1 MLQVVFLFLLCSEVC
16 FRTRGC
22 AGGASDPIPWRGG
35 QHWAAMGRSHV
46 DPRPPQKAFGS
57 DPQLSIG
64 CFSSLC
70 RNGGDLQRGRGPQS
84 SPSTAEVGVNLN
96 QLQSEALPEQR
107 SGAPDWE
114 VGEGGTIFKLSC
126 ILFCI
131 CLCSLRSSSARAKA
145 TAAFFLLSFY
155 CHHIST
161 EDFSWQSG
169 EVRNRLL
176 LGRAIT
182 LLTSSPP
189 APLPDRPFYFL
200 GSFGHLLR
208 NRAVVAAI
216 TINTLHATRAPAAT
230 QDGHPRPWERER
242 QMGG

>member
-1 MLQVVFLFLLCSEVC
+1 MDLPGQPHLCLRLPPQHSIWAGPTLMLQVVFLFLLCSEVC
-16 FRTRGC
+16 LRTRGC

-46 DPRPPQKAFGS
+46 GPRPPQKAFGS

-145 TAAFFLLSFY
+145 TAAFFCSRF
-155 CHHIST
+155 I
-161 EDFSWQSG
+161 
-169 EVRNRLL
+169 V
-176 LGRAIT
+176 IT
-182 LLTSSPP
+182 
-189 APLPDRPFYFL
+189 
-200 GSFGHLLR
+200 
-208 NRAVVAAI
+208 
-216 TINTLHATRAPAAT
+216 
-230 QDGHPRPWERER
+230 
-242 QMGG
+242 